1 MCLITLAYRQS
12 SQWPLLLVANRDEF
26 YQRPTLPVHH
36 WEDKPILAGRD
47 LTQGGTWL
55 GISDDGRLAAL
66 TNYRDGR
73 SNQSPLFSR
82 GELVS
87 NYLATPMAALDYCRE
102 ISFEAYGGF
111 NLLLSDRTGLYYL
124 GTHHQ
129 TPTRLQPGIHT
140 LSNALLNT
148 PWPKTELAHRQ
159 MQQYLS
165 SMKEPDAAQLLE
177 LISSRDKASEE
188 MLPDTGISQEWEKML
203 SSCFIESDH
212 YGTRSSTTLLLNASG
227 ELELTEFTHPQ
238 PNTPQS
244 LITRFQLRAIVP
256 D

>member
-12 SQWPLLLVANRDEF
+12 TQWPLLLVANRDEF

-36 WEDKPILAGRD
+36 WQDKPILAGRD

-55 GISDDGRLAAL
+55 GISNDGRMAAL

-73 SNQSPLFSR
+73 ASQSALFSR

-87 NYLATPMAALDYCRE
+87 HYLATPVSALDYASE

-111 NLLLSDRTGLYYL
+111 NLLLLDRTGLYYL

-148 PWPKTELAHRQ
+148 PWPKTELARQQ
-159 MQQYLS
+159 MQQYLNELT
-165 SMKEPDAAQLLE
+165 EPRAEQLLA
-177 LISSRDKASEE
+177 LLSSRDKAQDEQ
-188 MLPDTGISQEWEKML
+188 LPDTGISQAWESML
-203 SSCFIESDH
+203 SSCFIESDD
-212 YGTRSSTTLLLNASG
+212 YGTRSSTTLILGADG
-227 ELELTEFTHPQ
+227 KLELTEFTHPQ
-238 PNTPQS
+238 PQTPQP
-244 LITRFQLRAIVP
+244 LTTRFNLRAIVP